1 MKYIFLIFIFTI
13 HLFALDIYLNSAK
26 EDNFPYAVLH
36 IIDDKPIVCST
47 IHLPLDKKNYIC
59 KFKKIVK
66 NRINEKKLRLVN
78 IDFIE
83 KKDAFY
89 IKVIPK
95 FDSQMIAVN
104 DILYNT
110 KDVDIPKITKK
121 SKHWTILIYKKYPF
135 GKKGDIDG
143 INFPVTYDKYL
154 RPIVGPVDLNGA
166 PIAYAKSQD
175 INYYLDIQDEF
186 NNRDFI
192 GVVKDVDRTLKQ
204 YPRSIFKSDLLLY
217 KLKAIDESIEKNI
230 SPISDQYTNK
240 DVAKLAKSWMREF
253 PSNENIAEVLFILVK
268 DYLRADSGTDVNY
281 FLDIL
286 VTEHKDS
293 PYTKRAILY
302 YADSLYKKNNK
313 NKAVKLYENVL
324 YSAKDMDIAS
334 IAAIRLANSKI
345 NSGNAQEAK
354 QYLLKVLKAN
364 KKYLLEDKDATARLA
379 VKLASNGLQGIAA
392 RMNDLLLKHISAG
405 EIDSKE
411 LLLKRAG
418 DWYLASGNTAKAYAR
433 YIQYKKEYKDGIYI
447 DEVNKALD
455 RLFFKIKETN
465 ETKLAKYYDVLIS
478 KYNNDIKDKAIIA
491 KAKLFL
497 KHGKYQKIIDMKKM
511 LLEADDKNSTIAK
524 TLIKKS
530 AIMLIDRSL
539 KNKECEKA
547 VQLIESNSIDYNKIK
562 NSKNL
567 FKCFLI
573 TARYKK
579 AGMLASY
586 KIHSKKLEEKFNWL
600 ENSVKVY
607 AKMQKF
613 DEIIALKDDIFSLSK
628 LIKKQVSYSTYRA
641 LFDAYYYKKKYDKS
655 LNVAKKINAYWPN
668 NIKNIEIYYKVVSY
682 ANDTKND
689 FLLSEYAKKI
699 LNTEKKYKIY
709 TYSPKVDFLYIDS
722 LKRLSKIKEAKKIAE
737 DLIKESLGNK
747 DKSRTLYE
755 LGELSYKLK
764 EIKKAKKYFIKCSK
778 IKTDNSWKELCKNS
792 LMLF

>member
-1 MKYIFLIFIFTI
+1 MKYIFLVFIFTAQ
-13 HLFALDIYLNSAK
+13 LFALDIYLNSAK
-26 EDNFPYAVLH
+26 ENNLPYAILN
-36 IIDDKPIVCST
+36 ITNDKPIVCST

-89 IKVIPK
+89 IKIVPK
-95 FDSQMIAVN
+95 FNSQMVALN

-110 KDVDIPKITKK
+110 KEVNTLKITKK
-121 SKHWTILIYKKYPF
+121 SKHWSILIYKKYPF
-135 GKKGDIDG
+135 GKKGNIDG
-143 INFPVTYDKYL
+143 IDFPITYDKYL
-154 RPIVGPVDLNGA
+154 RPSVGPVDLNGA

-192 GVVKDVDRTLKQ
+192 SVIRETDRTLKQ

-230 SPISDQYTNK
+230 SPVSDQYTNN

-253 PSNENIAEVLFILVK
+253 SSNENLPEVLFILVK
-268 DYLRADSGTDVNY
+268 NYLRARSSSDVNY

-354 QYLLKVLKAN
+354 QYLSKVLKAN
-364 KKYLLEDKDATARLA
+364 KKYLLKDKDATARLA
-379 VKLASNGLQGIAA
+379 FKLASNGLQGIAA
-392 RMNDLLLKHISAG
+392 TINDLLLDNISANQR
-405 EIDSKE
+405 DTKE

-418 DWYLASGNTAKAYAR
+418 DWYLASKNTSKAYAR
-433 YIQYKKEYKDGIYI
+433 YMQYKKEYKDGIYI
-447 DEVNKALD
+447 NEVNKAID
-455 RLFFKIKETN
+455 RLFFKVRETN
-465 ETKLAKYYDVLIS
+465 ETKLANYYDVLIS
-478 KYNNDIKDKAIIA
+478 KYHNDIKDKAVIE

-511 LLEADDKNSTIAK
+511 LVAADDKNSTIAK
-524 TLIKKS
+524 ELIEKS
-530 AIMLIDRSL
+530 ATMLIDKNL
-539 KNKECEKA
+539 KNGGCQKVA
-547 VQLIESNSIDYNKIK
+547 RLIESNSIDYDKIK
-562 NSKNL
+562 SSKNL

-579 AGMLASY
+579 ASKLASY
-586 KIHSKKLEEKFNWL
+586 KIHSKKLEEKFIWL
-600 ENSVKVY
+600 ENSVKAY

-613 DEIIALKDDIFSLSK
+613 DEIIALRDDIFSLSK
-628 LIKKQVSYSTYRA
+628 IIKKQANNSTYRA
-641 LFDAYYYKKKYDKS
+641 LFDAYYYKKMYNKT
-655 LNVAKKINAYWPN
+655 LNIVKEIDVYWPN
-668 NIKNIEIYYKVVSY
+668 DIKNLEIYYKVLSY

-689 FLLSEYAKKI
+689 FLLSQYAKKI
-699 LNTEKKYKIY
+699 LNIEKKYKIY
-709 TYSPKVDFLYIDS
+709 TYSPKVDFFYIVS

-737 DLIKESLGNK
+737 DLMKVELSYK
-747 DKSRTLYE
+747 DKSRALFE

-764 EIKKAKKYFIKCSK
+764 ETKKAKEYFVKCSK
-778 IKTDNSWKELCKNS
+778 IKTDNSWKKLCKNS
-792 LMLF
+792 LTLF

>member
-1 MKYIFLIFIFTI
+1 MKYIFLVFIFTAQ
-13 HLFALDIYLNSAK
+13 LFALDIYLNSAK
-26 EDNFPYAVLH
+26 ENNLPYALLH

-47 IHLPLDKKNYIC
+47 IHLALDKKNYIC

-66 NRINEKKLRLVN
+66 NRIDEKKLRLVD
-78 IDFIE
+78 IKFIE

-89 IKVIPK
+89 IKIIPK
-95 FDSQMIAVN
+95 FDSQMVALDI
-104 DILYNT
+104 ILYNT
-110 KDVDIPKITKK
+110 KEVNALKITKK
-121 SKHWTILIYKKYPF
+121 SKHWTVLIYKKYPF
-135 GKKGDIDG
+135 GKKGNIDG
-143 INFPVTYDKYL
+143 IDFPITYDKYL
-154 RPIVGPVDLNGA
+154 RPFVGPVDLNGA

-175 INYYLDIQDEF
+175 ISYYLDIQDEF
-186 NNRDFI
+186 KSRDFTS
-192 GVVKDVDRTLKQ
+192 VVREVDRTLKQ

-217 KLKAIDESIEKNI
+217 KLKAIDGSIEKNI
-230 SPISDQYTNK
+230 SPISEQYTNN

-253 PSNENIAEVLFILVK
+253 SSNENIPEVLFVLVK
-268 DYLRADSGTDVNY
+268 NYLRAESGTDVNY

-286 VTEHKDS
+286 VTEHKNS

-334 IAAIRLANSKI
+334 IAAIKLANSKI

-364 KKYLLEDKDATARLA
+364 KKYLLKDKDATAKLA
-379 VKLASNGLQGIAA
+379 AKLASNGLQGIAA
-392 RMNDLLLKHISAG
+392 TINDLLLEHISVN
-405 EIDSKE
+405 ERDTRE
-411 LLLKRAG
+411 LLLKRTG
-418 DWYLASGNTAKAYAR
+418 DWYLASDNTTKAYAR
-433 YIQYKKEYKDGIYI
+433 YTQYKKVYKDGIYI
-447 DEVNKALD
+447 DEVNKAID
-455 RLFFKIKETN
+455 RLFFKVKETN
-465 ETKLAKYYDVLIS
+465 ETKLANYYDVLIS
-478 KYNNDIKDKAIIA
+478 KYDNDIKDKAIVE

-511 LLEADDKNSTIAK
+511 LVGADDKNSTIAK
-524 TLIKKS
+524 ELIEKS
-530 AIMLIDRSL
+530 AIMLIDNNL
-539 KNKECEKA
+539 KNGECEKVA
-547 VQLIESNSIDYNKIK
+547 RLIESNAIDYNKIK

-579 AGMLASY
+579 AGILASY
-586 KIHSKKLEEKFNWL
+586 KIHSKKLEEKFIWL
-600 ENSVKVY
+600 ENSVKAY

-628 LIKKQVSYSTYRA
+628 IIKKQVNNSTYRA
-641 LFDAYYYKKKYDKS
+641 MFDAYYYKKMYNKS
-655 LNVAKKINAYWPN
+655 LNIIKEIDAFWPN
-668 NIKNIEIYYKVVSY
+668 DIKNIEIYYKVIGY

-689 FLLSEYAKKI
+689 FILSQYAKKI
-699 LNTEKKYKIY
+699 LYIEKKYKIY

-737 DLIKESLGNK
+737 DLMKVKLSNK
-747 DKSRTLYE
+747 DKSRALFE

-764 EIKKAKKYFIKCSK
+764 EIKKAKEYFIKCSK
-778 IKTDNSWKELCKNS
+778 IKTDNSWKKLCKNS